1 MIRRVL
7 ACMLMA
13 STPAGGQHVE
23 VAPLIA
29 YRTPGHIEHTA
40 AGIDA
45 LAIEDSLT
53 WGAQLTWFVTDR
65 LGLDAIWTR
74 QPTALSMA
82 NASGNAELFEM
93 TSAMLHGNFVYRFGA
108 ENDVIRPFVFGGFGA
123 TFLDGSGA
131 EDETKTSWGA
141 GGGLAW
147 FARPH
152 VGVRT
157 SARYAPTRL
166 SDASSSTCNPF
177 GFCQQTLH
185 VFEVAVAA
193 AFRF

>member
-1 MIRRVL
+1 VILRVL
-7 ACMLMA
+7 ALVLLA
-13 STPAGGQHVE
+13 STPAGAQQVE
-23 VAPLIA
+23 IAPLIA
-29 YRTPGHIEHTA
+29 YRTPGHIERTA

-53 WGAQLTWFVTDR
+53 WGAQVTWFVTDR
-65 LGLDAIWTR
+65 LGLDAMWTR
-74 QPTALSMA
+74 QPTGLTMA
-82 NASGNAELFEM
+82 NASGTAELFEM
-93 TSAMLHGNFVYRFGA
+93 TSAMLHGNLLYRFGA
-108 ENDVIRPFVFGGFGA
+108 ANDATRPFVFGGFGA
-123 TFLDGSGA
+123 TFLDASGG
-131 EDETKTSWGA
+131 EDETKTSWDA

-152 VGVRT
+152 LGVRAF
-157 SARYAPTRL
+157 ARYAPTRL

-193 AFRF
+193 ALRF